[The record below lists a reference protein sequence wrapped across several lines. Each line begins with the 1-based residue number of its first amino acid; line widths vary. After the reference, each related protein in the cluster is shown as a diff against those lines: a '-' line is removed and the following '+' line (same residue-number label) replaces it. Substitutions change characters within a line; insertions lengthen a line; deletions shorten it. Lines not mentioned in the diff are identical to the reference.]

1 MPQGMKQDLTP
12 AICRAARALL
22 DWTQDRLAQEAGV
35 GITTLR
41 TFEKGNS
48 KPVAQNLA
56 ALQRTLEAA
65 GVDFIPENGSGGGV
79 QLRKPAGVK

>member
-1 MPQGMKQDLTP
+1 MKQHITP
-12 AICRAARALL
+12 ATCRAARGLV

-41 TFEKGNS
+41 TFEKGVS

-56 ALQRTLEAA
+56 ALQRTLETA
-65 GVDFIPENGSGGGV
+65 GIEFIPENGGGV
-79 QLRKPAGVK
+79 GVRLSKAGTAP